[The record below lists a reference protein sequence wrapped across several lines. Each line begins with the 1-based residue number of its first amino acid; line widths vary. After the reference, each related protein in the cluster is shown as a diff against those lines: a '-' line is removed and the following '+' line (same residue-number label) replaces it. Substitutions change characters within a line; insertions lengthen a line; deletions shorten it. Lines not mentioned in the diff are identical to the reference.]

1 MSRTTIT
8 LTGDVVG
15 KNVDVTVDVDG
26 GHSPAVIIEGTAAL
40 IVSLGFGDDIDGFLD
55 NIKRRAEELAVS
67 RDYAVT
73 YN

>member
-15 KNVDVTVDVDG
+15 KNVDVTVGVDG
-26 GHSPAVIIEGTAAL
+26 GNSPAVIIEGTAAL
-40 IVSLGFGDDIDGFLD
+40 IVSLGFGDDIGGFLD
-55 NIKRRAEELAVS
+55 NIRRRAEELAVS
-67 RDYAVT
+67 EDHAVT

>member
-8 LTGDVVG
+8 LSGDVVG

-26 GHSPAVIIEGTAAL
+26 GNSPAVIIEGTAAL
-40 IVSLGFGDDIDGFLD
+40 IVSLGFGDDIGGFLD
-55 NIKRRAEELAVS
+55 NIKRRAEELAES

>member
-1 MSRTTIT
+1 MSRPTIT

-26 GHSPAVIIEGTAAL
+26 GNSPAVIIEGTAAL
-40 IVSLGFGDDIDGFLD
+40 IVSLGFGDDIGGFLD
-55 NIKRRAEELAVS
+55 TIKRRAKELAVS
-67 RDYAVT
+67 RDYAVK